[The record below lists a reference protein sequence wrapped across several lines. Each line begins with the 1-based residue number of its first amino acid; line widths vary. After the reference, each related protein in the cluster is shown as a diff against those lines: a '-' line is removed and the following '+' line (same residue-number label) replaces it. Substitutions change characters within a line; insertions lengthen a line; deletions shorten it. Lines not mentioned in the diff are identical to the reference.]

1 MMLQDWHERF
11 PTRIASM
18 AKSLQQVVPSHL
30 CDSDLF
36 AFSEIKATG
45 EVNAEGDIA
54 FDPPSIQSTS
64 SSLDSIHVVEVN

>member
-1 MMLQDWHERF
+1 
-11 PTRIASM
+11 M
-18 AKSLQQVVPSHL
+18 AKSMQQVVPSHL

-64 SSLDSIHVVEVN
+64 SSLDSINIVEVN